1 MIQNIL
7 FDMGSVLVR
16 FEPTEFIAKLRLGP
30 DDAEALR
37 REVFRSA
44 DWVRLDRGVISQQQ
58 MIDAACARLPARL
71 HPYVADLVLHW
82 DADRPE
88 VPGMYELVRE
98 LAENGYALF
107 LLTNASIRHR
117 EYWPTFRYAPFF
129 GERIM
134 LSAAW
139 HLMKP
144 EREFYEKAVELL
156 GFDPAES
163 VFIDDQP
170 VNVEGAE
177 GCGIPGIVFHNDVAL
192 LRQRLREK
200 GVRVSP

>member
-1 MIQNIL
+1 MIKNIL

-82 DADRPE
+82 DAERPE

-98 LAENGYALF
+98 LSENGYVLC
-107 LLTNASIRHR
+107 LLTNASIRHK
-117 EYWPTFRYAPFF
+117 EYWPGFRFAPYF

-134 LSAAW
+134 LSAQW
-139 HLMKP
+139 KLMKP
-144 EREFYEKAVELL
+144 EREFYEKAIELL

>member
-1 MIQNIL
+1 MIKNIL

-16 FEPTEFIAKLRLGP
+16 FEPAEFIARLHLGP
-30 DDAEALR
+30 EDAEALR

-44 DWVRLDRGVISQQQ
+44 DWVRLDRGVFTQQQ

-98 LAENGYALF
+98 LAENGYALY

-144 EREFYEKAVELL
+144 EYEFYEKAIELL
-156 GFDPAES
+156 GFDPNES

>member
-192 LRQRLREK
+192 LRQRLRER

>member
-1 MIQNIL
+1 MIKNIL

-16 FEPTEFIAKLRLGP
+16 FEPAEFIARLHLGP
-30 DDAEALR
+30 EDAEALR

-44 DWVRLDRGVISQQQ
+44 DWVRLDRGVFTQQQ

-98 LAENGYALF
+98 LAENGYALY

-117 EYWPTFRYAPFF
+117 EYWPTFRFAPFF
-129 GERIM
+129 GDRIM

-144 EREFYEKAVELL
+144 EYEFYEKAIELL
-156 GFDPAES
+156 GFDPNES

>member
-200 GVRVSP
+200 GVRVAP

>member
-58 MIDAACARLPARL
+58 MIDTACARLPARL

-88 VPGMYELVRE
+88 VPGMYELVKE
-98 LAENGYALF
+98 LSENGYALF

-117 EYWPTFRYAPFF
+117 EYWPTFRFAPFF
-129 GERIM
+129 GDRIM

>member
-1 MIQNIL
+1 MIKNIL

-16 FEPTEFIAKLRLGP
+16 FEPAEFIARLHLGP
-30 DDAEALR
+30 EDAEALR
-37 REVFRSA
+37 REDFRSA
-44 DWVRLDRGVISQQQ
+44 DWVRLDRGVFTQQQ

-98 LAENGYALF
+98 LAENGYALY

-117 EYWPTFRYAPFF
+117 EYWPTFRFAPFF
-129 GERIM
+129 GDRIM

-144 EREFYEKAVELL
+144 EHEFYEKAIELL
-156 GFDPAES
+156 GFDPNES